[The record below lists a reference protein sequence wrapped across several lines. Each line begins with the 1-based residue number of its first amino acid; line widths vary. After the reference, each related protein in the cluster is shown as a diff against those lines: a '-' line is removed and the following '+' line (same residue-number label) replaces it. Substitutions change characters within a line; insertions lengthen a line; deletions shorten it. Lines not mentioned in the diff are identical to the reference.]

1 MKRLLPLFV
10 FIIVALTAGAQSQP
24 LFIFDQ
30 FMNAKI
36 HFKNRSVT
44 VASMNYDAANDK
56 MFFKDKDQLME
67 LTNYT
72 MIDSISWAG
81 KRCFVTHGAGFMEQ
95 VNLKNGTAYIH
106 WHIKKVNVGAKG
118 AMGTVTQAKVEQLN
132 IRAMGVFSAEEIRIY
147 SADVYQQK
155 NANEYFIR
163 MGNDLKKITTLK
175 HVQKLFPAHKEAI
188 KEFANEHDIKMQEPL
203 SVLELLNYCMG
214 LK

>member
-1 MKRLLPLFV
+1 MKRLLPLFT
-10 FIIVALTAGAQSQP
+10 FIFVTLAASAQNEP

-30 FMNAKI
+30 FVNAKI

-44 VASMNYDAANDK
+44 VTPMNYDAANDK

-67 LTNYT
+67 LTNFA

-81 KRCFVTHGAGFMEQ
+81 KRCFVIHGAGFMEQ
-95 VNLKNGTAYIH
+95 INLENGTAYIR
-106 WHIKKVNVGAKG
+106 WRIKNVNVGSKG
-118 AMGTVTQAKVEQLN
+118 ALGVTTQAKVET
-132 IRAMGVFSAEEIRIY
+132 ISVRAMGVFSATDASSH

-175 HVQKLFPAHKEAI
+175 HAQKLFPEHKEAI
-188 KEFANEHDIKMQEPL
+188 KDFADKQDIKMTEPL